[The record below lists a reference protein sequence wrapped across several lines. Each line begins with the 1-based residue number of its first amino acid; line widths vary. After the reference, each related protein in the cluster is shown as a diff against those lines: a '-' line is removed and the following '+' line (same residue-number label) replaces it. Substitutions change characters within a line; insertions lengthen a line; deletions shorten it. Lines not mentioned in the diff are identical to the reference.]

1 MAAWNLANPLK
12 GACWLSWFYRDKLAE
27 HRIDVICHGAERL
40 RDLLGG
46 MLMGIKMAAVVAL
59 GAPAEAVL
67 VFEVL
72 LNATALFNHSNV
84 VLPLWLDRALRLV
97 LVTPDMHRVHHS
109 VVRAETDSNFGF
121 CLSVWDRIFGTHIP
135 EPAARQLGMVIGID
149 GRDISEHLPALDAL
163 AERREAGIA
172 WLQPPVLARLHPA
185 RGIRVRHQG
194 ADHAQRC
201 RGLAILGQQGAHTK
215 QAL

>member
-1 MAAWNLANPLK
+1 LK
-12 GACWLSWFYRDKLAE
+12 GACWSSWFYRDKLAE

-97 LVTPDMHRVHHS
+97 LVTPDMHRVHQS

-201 RGLAILGQQGAHTK
+201 RGLAILGQQGAH
-215 QAL
+215 